1 MTARRLV
8 PAVLAAFLTTLIFG
22 ATAAAESRGDAG
34 AVAAIPVS
42 GTFIDSDG
50 AGTFAGTLDIQRFV
64 ARDRALFAVGTI
76 NGTLTSALGVTQSV
90 TDQPV
95 SLPVTAVSVGS
106 APRRSAAGSVSTQQ
120 AAQNCQILHLD
131 FGGITLDVL
140 GVTVQLSPISLD
152 LNLGGLLGSILCGL
166 LGALGGGVAAPAQAN
181 MLNRALGLAP

>member
-1 MTARRLV
+1 MTARRFV

-22 ATAAAESRGDAG
+22 ATAAAESRGGAG
-34 AVAAIPVS
+34 PVSAIPVS

-50 AGTFAGTLDIQRFV
+50 AGTFAGTLDIHRFV
-64 ARDRALFAVGTI
+64 ARDRALFALGTI

-95 SLPVTAVSVGS
+95 RLPVTAVSVGS
-106 APRRSAAGSVSTQQ
+106 APRQSADGAVSIQQ
-120 AAQNCQILHLD
+120 AAQDCQILHLA

-140 GVTVQLSPISLD
+140 GIMLQLSPIALD

-166 LGALGGGVAAPAQAN
+166 LGALGGGAAAPAQAN
-181 MLNRALGLAP
+181 MLNRALGLTP